1 MVNCEICGRVV
12 LHGVLDYELYFCH
25 TCKGTMYICQECAAV
40 PHCTVCNSSDVKSVL
55 QQLTKRSGGH
65 LIYGQLKLSKELLDE
80 QFGEIGAVSS

>member
-25 TCKGTMYICQECAAV
+25 VCKGTMYICQDCAVV

-55 QQLTKRSGGH
+55 QRIKKRLRGQLT
-65 LIYGQLKLSKELLDE
+65 YGQFKISNDLLLQSTWID
-80 QFGEIGAVSS
+80 